1 MSGIVN
7 NCDWNYDVSGF
18 LNSYYKA
25 MLESSKK
32 NNEDTR
38 PLRQRAV
45 NLLYEYNK
53 VYDDILKPVASD
65 CNSDFSRLKLLVSME
80 EKTHCNIPVEFYN
93 NELEALL
100 NQIAATASIRR
111 NHTIESIRVLMA
123 SMEAISTEDVRMRAQ
138 GSNISKYGL
147 SLLRI
152 LIIIVFFELAVIGF
166 LVLTHFK

>member
-1 MSGIVN
+1 
-7 NCDWNYDVSGF
+7 
-18 LNSYYKA
+18 
-25 MLESSKK
+25 
-32 NNEDTR
+32 
-38 PLRQRAV
+38 
-45 NLLYEYNK
+45 
-53 VYDDILKPVASD
+53 
-65 CNSDFSRLKLLVSME
+65 ME